1 MLQGYFRVDSRRSS
15 LREPL
20 TTKVTKE
27 KLKVRPSRHLVSL
40 VFRGPCKCIVKLT
53 HCLTGGWRALEQA
66 PLL

>member
-27 KLKVRPSRHLVSL
+27 KLEIRPSRHFVSL
-40 VFRGPCKCIVKLT
+40 VVRGPCKCLVKLT
-53 HCLTGGWRALEQA
+53 HGLTDGWRAWEQA